1 MIRAHETPTTL
12 TLVVDGPATIAES
25 PAVSTTAKEA
35 IGRGARTLRLDLRDC
50 TSIDSTF
57 SGTLLSLER
66 LLTGVGGT
74 LTLVSPSA
82 KVRDL
87 LEKMGLE
94 DFYAIE
100 LAARPD
106 AKGTEVPLTRP
117 TAERLGRMVL
127 AAHDELARVPG
138 PAGTTFRT
146 VVEEMRRDE
155 SQGSQGPLPDG
166 STPRRPAPTVH

>member
-1 MIRAHETPTTL
+1 MIRAHEEPTTL
-12 TLVVDGPATIAES
+12 TLVVDGPATMTES
-25 PAVSTTAKEA
+25 PAVSTTATDA
-35 IGRGARTLRLDLRDC
+35 VRRGARTLRLDLRDC

-66 LLTGVGGT
+66 LLTSVGGT

-82 KVRDL
+82 QVLDL

-94 DFYAIE
+94 DFYAVE

-106 AKGTEVPLTRP
+106 AKWTEIPLTRP
-117 TAERLGRMVL
+117 TAERLSRMVL
-127 AAHDELARVPG
+127 EAHDELAQVPG
-138 PAGTTFRT
+138 PAGAVFRT

-155 SQGSQGPLPDG
+155 RQALPPDG
-166 STPRRPAPTVH
+166 PPTRRAAPVH